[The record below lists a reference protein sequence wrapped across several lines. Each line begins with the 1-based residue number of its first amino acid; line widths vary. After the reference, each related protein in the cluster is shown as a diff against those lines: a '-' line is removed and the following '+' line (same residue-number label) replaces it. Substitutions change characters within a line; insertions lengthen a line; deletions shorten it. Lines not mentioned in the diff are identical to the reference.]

1 MPNLETR
8 ITDLEQRAGIG
19 AGRRLEKIRIVG
31 VLPDGSLTEGAV
43 IWESPHMTKANMD
56 FSAVPDD
63 ELRKLA
69 RHRIED
75 AD

>member
-43 IWESPHMTKANMD
+43 IWESPLMKNGNLD
-56 FSAVPDD
+56 LSAGPTD

-69 RHRIED
+69 RIRID
-75 AD
+75 D